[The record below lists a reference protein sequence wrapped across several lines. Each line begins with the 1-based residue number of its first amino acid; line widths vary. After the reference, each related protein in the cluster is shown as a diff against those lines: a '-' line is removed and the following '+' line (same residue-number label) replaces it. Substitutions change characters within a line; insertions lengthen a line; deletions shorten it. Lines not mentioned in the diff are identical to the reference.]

1 MPTTTQVRPEQFLP
15 LRPLEL
21 LVLAMLA
28 DAPLHGYAI
37 RQAILDHTSNKIE
50 VEAGNLYR
58 HIRRLHADTLI
69 DVTQRAG
76 GDNDDE
82 RRRYFRLTPLGRR
95 VLSAELERL
104 RVLVHFGE
112 TRRLIAPAR
121 T

>member
-1 MPTTTQVRPEQFLP
+1 VSTAHDRPEAFLP

-28 DAPLHGYAI
+28 DAPLHGYAV
-37 RQAILDHTSNKIE
+37 RQAILDHTGDAIE

-58 HIRRLHADTLI
+58 HIRRLHAESLI
-69 DVTQRAG
+69 DVTQRSSRAP
-76 GDNDDE
+76 DDE
-82 RRRYFRLTPLGRR
+82 RRRYFRLTALGRR

-104 RVLVHFGE
+104 RALVRFAE
-112 TRRLIAPAR
+112 QRQLIGPAR